1 MALLVSPCRG
11 RGKPGLAGQQVG
23 QGGSAGE
30 EGHLP
35 GEGFYSEFLLAILA
49 MFLRPRSLSQQMG
62 APVLHSRLGEAE
74 A

>member
-1 MALLVSPCRG
+1 M
-11 RGKPGLAGQQVG
+11 G